1 MSATRVLGTFKVTLV
16 KVMTFM
22 VDIIDHDHGE
32 LSCWWILSH
41 KSTLSFNLSKRFLDS
56 EFIDSFEGDKYK
68 CDIASDSDGLI
79 LENYLHYRTLTIT
92 LSGKV

>member
-56 EFIDSFEGDKYK
+56 EFIDPFEGDKYE
-68 CDIASDSDGLI
+68 CDIASDGDRLV
-79 LENYLHYRTLTIT
+79 LENSLHHTDNNVTE
-92 LSGKV
+92 KA